1 MNENMQ
7 RCANLKDLVWLLLA
21 EMGFWPTQDVS
32 RATEALAGCTDK
44 VLSGRSLAAAG
55 PHPVVGEVVK
65 RRPALRY
72 HAVPANAKRGL
83 HQ

>member
-21 EMGFWPTQDVS
+21 EMGFWPAQDVS

-44 VLSGRSLAAAG
+44 VLS
-55 PHPVVGEVVK
+55 
-65 RRPALRY
+65 
-72 HAVPANAKRGL
+72 N
-83 HQ
+83 

>member
-44 VLSGRSLAAAG
+44 VLS
-55 PHPVVGEVVK
+55 
-65 RRPALRY
+65 
-72 HAVPANAKRGL
+72 N
-83 HQ
+83 